1 MGFMDRMKDAANEAS
16 KKAGLGMGTGMGVGD
31 QRAYQQKAMRL
42 NEAGVNHPAT
52 VKSMTETG
60 NTDPGGGKE
69 VQFEIE
75 VQPAGGSPY
84 TTTFTQ
90 FMVEGSIR
98 GVEAGSTITVR
109 VDPEDPNSMLFW
121 GQGAP

>member
-1 MGFMDRMKDAANEAS
+1 MGFMDKMKDAANEAS

-31 QRAYQQKAMRL
+31 QRGYQQKAMRI
-42 NEAGVNHPAT
+42 NEAGVNQPAT

-60 NTDPGGGKE
+60 NTDVGGGKE
-69 VQFEIE
+69 IQFEVE
-75 VQPAGGSPY
+75 VQPGGGAAY
-84 TTTFTQ
+84 TTTFSQ
-90 FMVEGSIR
+90 FMVAGSIS

-109 VDPEDPNSMLFW
+109 VDPDDPNSMLFW